1 MFHHHFRLYSQ
12 ILFAIDAISLFPAL
26 GVAYAARYYL
36 IRYSPTEF
44 RQFFNPE
51 LLPFQEYSVYLL
63 VFLPLWLFLLRATQ
77 RYSDI
82 WNCSIRRQ
90 TARVANLVLAAGIV
104 LGFIVFTLKL
114 EVSRPVFFGV
124 ILLTAFQLLMNR
136 VLFHWIL
143 CSRNLNEHNQIR
155 ILVVGT
161 VEKAKEVGALL
172 QRAEKWGYRVVGYIT
187 HNGTH
192 KGSTHFPVL
201 GSLSDLPDL
210 LAENSIADEIIF
222 TGMNRVPSEDFEA
235 VIRLCEDLGIRTRVA
250 ADAFPSS
257 ISKKMTLEFLDDL
270 PLITFST
277 APDHNLGVIMKR
289 VIDFTLAVF
298 LLIVLLPLMVLVAV
312 AIKLT
317 SKGPV
322 FYRQVRVGLHGRRF
336 CLIKFRTMIDGAE
349 DKLWEIRH
357 LNEMDGPVFKMRND
371 PRVTPIGKFLRKS
384 SIDELP
390 QLWNV
395 IKGEMSL
402 VGPRAPLPE
411 EVSHY
416 HLKQR
421 RRLSV
426 KPGITCLWQ
435 ISGRN
440 EIDFERWMDLDLEY
454 IDNWSLWLD
463 LQIMLRTI
471 PAVFT
476 GRGAR

>member
-12 ILFAIDAISLFPAL
+12 ILFAIDAVSLFPAL

-36 IRYSPTEF
+36 IRYSPTEV

-51 LLPFQEYSVYLL
+51 LLPFEEYSVYLL
-63 VFLPLWLFLLRATQ
+63 VFLPLWLFLLQATQ

-90 TARVANLVLAAGIV
+90 TARVVNLLLVASIL

-114 EVSRPVFFGV
+114 EVSRPVFFGLV
-124 ILLTAFQLLMNR
+124 GLTAFLLIANR
-136 VLFHWIL
+136 VVFHWVL
-143 CSRNLNEHNQIR
+143 RSRNLNEHNQIR

-161 VEKAKEVGALL
+161 MEKAQEIGDLL
-172 QRAEKWGYRVVGYIT
+172 DRARKWGYRVVGYVT
-187 HNGTH
+187 HNGE
-192 KGSTHFPVL
+192 KKNSRDFPVL
-201 GSLSDLPDL
+201 GSLADLPDL
-210 LAENSIADEIIF
+210 LQQDSIADEIIF
-222 TGMNRVPSEDFEA
+222 TGMSRVPPENFET

-250 ADAFPSS
+250 ADVFPTS
-257 ISKKMTLEFLDDL
+257 ISRMSLEFLDDL
-270 PLITFST
+270 PLITFAT
-277 APDHNLGVIMKR
+277 APDHNFGVIIKR
-289 VIDFTLAVF
+289 VIDFVLAVV
-298 LLIVLLPLMVLVAV
+298 LLILALPLMFAV
-312 AIKLT
+312 AIAIKF
-317 SKGPV
+317 SSQGPI
-322 FYRQVRVGLHGRRF
+322 FYQQTRLGLHGRRF
-336 CLIKFRTMIDGAE
+336 RLIKFRTMIDGAE
-349 DKLWEIRH
+349 DRLWEIKH

-371 PRVTPIGKFLRKS
+371 PRVTPFGRMLRKF

-402 VGPRAPLPE
+402 VGPRAPLPD
-411 EVSHY
+411 EVRHY

-435 ISGRN
+435 VSGRN
-440 EIDFERWMDLDLEY
+440 EIDFQRWMDMDLEY
-454 IDNWSLWLD
+454 IDNWSVWLD
-463 LQIMLRTI
+463 LRIMLRTI

>member
-12 ILFAIDAISLFPAL
+12 ILFAIDAVSLFPAL
-26 GVAYAARYYL
+26 GVAYAARYYV
-36 IRYSPTEF
+36 IRYSPTEV

-51 LLPFQEYSVYLL
+51 LLPFGEYSVYLL
-63 VFLPLWLFLLRATQ
+63 VFLPLWLFLLQATQ

-104 LGFIVFTLKL
+104 LGFVVFTLKL
-114 EVSRPVFFGV
+114 EVSRPVFFGLV
-124 ILLTAFQLLMNR
+124 GLTAFLLITNR
-136 VLFHWIL
+136 VLFHWVL
-143 CSRNLNEHNQIR
+143 RSRNLNEHNQIR
-155 ILVVGT
+155 ILIVGT
-161 VEKAKEVGALL
+161 VGKAREIGTLL
-172 QRAEKWGYRVVGYIT
+172 NRARKWGYRVVGYVT
-187 HNGTH
+187 HSGEH
-192 KGSTHFPVL
+192 KSSREFPVL
-201 GSLSDLPDL
+201 GSLSDLPEL
-210 LAENSIADEIIF
+210 LQEDSLADEIIF
-222 TGMNRVPSEDFEA
+222 TGMNKVPPENFET

-250 ADAFPSS
+250 ADVFPTS
-257 ISKKMTLEFLDDL
+257 ISKMSLEFLDDL
-270 PLITFST
+270 PLITFAT
-277 APDHNLGVIMKR
+277 APDHNLSVILKR
-289 VIDFTLAVF
+289 VIDFVLAVV
-298 LLIVLLPLMVLVAV
+298 LLVLALPLMFLVGIAT
-312 AIKLT
+312 KL
-317 SKGPV
+317 SSAGPI
-322 FYRQVRVGLHGRRF
+322 FYRQIRVGLHGRKF
-336 CLIKFRTMIDGAE
+336 WLIKFRTMVDGAE

-371 PRVTPIGKFLRKS
+371 PRVTLLGRFLRKS

-411 EVSHY
+411 EVRHY

-435 ISGRN
+435 VSGRN
-440 EIDFERWMDLDLEY
+440 EIDFQRWMDMDLEY
-454 IDNWSLWLD
+454 IDNWSVWLD
-463 LQIMLRTI
+463 FRIMLRTI